1 MPKVIANRSEIGVA
15 SQASGDLDQALAAL
29 MERYRLAARATNDL
43 VWDWDLVTDGIEWNE
58 AFENRLGFTSDDLGS
73 SGAWWFSRVH
83 PDDAE
88 HVQAELDS
96 CLAGSSGRFE
106 CEYRFMRADGD
117 YAHIYDRGF
126 IMRDAEDVPIR
137 MVGAMQ
143 DNTERDAAFRQLS
156 EHRTQ
161 LSTVFGQAMVGIM
174 HVHADGTPIMVN
186 SRFCEILGRSETEL
200 RECRDWDFTH
210 PDDAEWNKPL
220 YERARAAGEAYQVEK
235 RYLRPDGTCVWCEV
249 SVSFVR
255 NAEGYVESSIAVA
268 QDISTRKE
276 AEAALA
282 EQSSLLQNVVDSV
295 ADLIFVKDLEGN
307 FILAN
312 RALTEGCGDVIGS
325 KTTDFF
331 DADLTPTYEQADR
344 DVIDTG
350 RSLMVDE
357 WIPINGDCRLF
368 ETVKVPWV
376 RDGEIHG
383 VIGVSRD
390 ITDQKAAER
399 AIRDSELLYRSV
411 LEASADCIKIIGLDG
426 RIKLMNAPGQRALDL
441 DTFEQVRGR
450 KWADMWPREGRP
462 ALRKAMD
469 EARQGRVARF
479 TGCCPT
485 MHRTRKWWDVVVTP
499 MCNERGEV
507 TNLLAISRDITAQRQ
522 TDEQLRWASEH
533 DALTELPN
541 RRAFQSRLQ
550 GATLR
555 AMEAGGSVSLL
566 LIDLDHFKHVND
578 TLGHAAGDYLLK
590 KFARRLHESVRAND
604 FVARLGGDEFAVVLE
619 NSAVDGNLAAIGD
632 LILDRLRKPIRYN
645 GRVISSGASIG
656 GAIFPADA
664 ESAHEL
670 FNNADTALYSLKEAG
685 RGGTALFHP
694 KMREQAQ
701 RVASQLSMAR
711 TGISE
716 RSIEPH
722 YQQKVE
728 LGSGEIVGFEA
739 LLRWRHPTFGIQLPS
754 SVSEAFE
761 DYELSTKI
769 GELMQRHVF
778 EDMQEWSRLGFPHGV
793 IAINAS
799 PAEFLRDDFAERLLR
814 QMDNYAIDPASI
826 ELEVT
831 EHAFLDRGAKY
842 VSRALKMLSHAGVRV
857 ALDDFGTGYSS
868 LSHLRD
874 FPVDVLKID
883 QSFIRRMNEDAE
895 IESIVKAVISLSRSL
910 GIAVVAEGIETLEQK
925 NALLEHG
932 CSLGQGYLFGR
943 AIGPDDV
950 QRLLLASNQQPS
962 RNNCVKS
969 GRPPLGVPRSIAA

>member
-1 MPKVIANRSEIGVA
+1 MPKVISKSSRTSELPHTAGN
-15 SQASGDLDQALAAL
+15 LDREFATL

-58 AFENRLGFTSDDLGS
+58 AFGNRLGYTGDDLGT

-88 HVQAELDS
+88 RVQGELDS
-96 CLAGSSGRFE
+96 CIAGRTSRFE
-106 CEYRFMRADGD
+106 CEYRFLTADGA

-126 IMRDAEDVPIR
+126 IIRDASNVPIR

-143 DNTERDAAFRQLS
+143 DNTERDASFRQLRD
-156 EHRTQ
+156 HRTQ

-174 HVHADGTPIMVN
+174 HVDADGTPIMVN
-186 SRFCEILGRSETEL
+186 SRFCEILGRKEGEL
-200 RECRDWDFTH
+200 RGCRVWDFTH
-210 PDDAEWNKPL
+210 PEDAEWNRSL
-220 YERARAAGEAYQVEK
+220 YDRARITGEAYQIEK
-235 RYLRPDGTCVWCEV
+235 RYLRPDGSCVWCEV
-249 SVSFVR
+249 SVSFVK
-255 NAEGYVESSIAVA
+255 NAEGRVETSIAVA

-295 ADLIFVKDLEGN
+295 ADLIFVKDLHGN

-312 RALTEGCGDVIGS
+312 RALTEGCGNIVGS
-325 KTTDFF
+325 KTTDLFS
-331 DADLTPTYEQADR
+331 ADLTPTYEEADR
-344 DVIDTG
+344 DVVETG
-350 RSLMVDE
+350 RSLTVDE
-357 WIPINGDCRLF
+357 WIPIGGHPRLF

-390 ITDQKAAER
+390 ITNQKAAEQ

-411 LEASADCIKIIGLDG
+411 LEASADCIKIIDLDG
-426 RIKLMNAPGQRALDL
+426 RIKLMNTPGQRALDL
-441 DTFEQVRGR
+441 DSFEHVRGTR
-450 KWADMWPREGRP
+450 WVDTWPRESRP
-462 ALRKAMD
+462 ALRRAMD
-469 EARQGRVARF
+469 EARDGRVARF

-485 MHRTRKWWDVVVTP
+485 MHRMRKWWDVVVTP

-522 TDEQLRWASEH
+522 TDDQLRWASEH

-541 RRAFQSRLQ
+541 RRAFQNRLQ
-550 GATLR
+550 GATIR
-555 AMEAGGSVSLL
+555 AMEADGSVSLL

-590 KFARRLHESVRAND
+590 KFARRLHDSVRAND

-619 NSAVDGNLAAIGD
+619 NSTTDGNLVDIGNA
-632 LILDRLRKPIRYN
+632 ILDRLRKPIRYK

-656 GAIFPADA
+656 GAIFPTDA

-685 RGGTALFHP
+685 RGGTAMFHP

-728 LGSGEIVGFEA
+728 LRTGEIVGFEA
-739 LLRWRHPTFGIQLPS
+739 LLRWRHPSFGIQLPS

-778 EDMQEWSRLGFPHGV
+778 EDMREWSRLGLPHGV

-799 PAEFLRDDFAERLLR
+799 PAEFLRDDFAERLLK
-814 QMDNYAIDPASI
+814 QMENFSIDPASI
-826 ELEVT
+826 EIEVT
-831 EHAFLDRGAKY
+831 EHAFIDRGAKY
-842 VSRALKMLSHAGVRV
+842 VSRALKKLSQEGVSI

-883 QSFIRRMNEDAE
+883 QSFISRMNEDAE
-895 IESIVKAVISLSRSL
+895 IESIVKAVIGLSKSL
-910 GIAVVAEGIETLEQK
+910 GIAVVAEGIETLGQK
-925 NALLEHG
+925 NALLKHD
-932 CSLGQGYLFGR
+932 CSLGQGFLFSR
-943 AIGPDDV
+943 AIGRDDV
-950 QRLLLASNQQPS
+950 QRLLLASNQHLLSEGRLRSALSQRDAPS
-962 RNNCVKS
+962 SV
-969 GRPPLGVPRSIAA
+969 AA